1 MTIQFQIGG
10 IWVAADKPIYPRGP
24 DRRVLTMLRYPER
37 RQGGDRRSTPTQGAH
52 HVRH

>member
-10 IWVAADKPIYPRGP
+10 TWVAADKPIYRRGP

-37 RQGGDRRSTPTQGAH
+37 RKGGDRRQTQRREVP
-52 HVRH
+52 HV